1 MPRDPDRAVLVR
13 RALQDRLLETVRYLA
28 DEIEVRRVGG
38 LGEAQAAGY
47 VAGRLQ
53 RAEQQATVMSF
64 RAATARIGAMSAAII
79 LGAGASLLPVI
90 LPQRPVIG
98 VALLLL
104 GAAAVLFWAEIEGPA
119 MLAGLLGRRTSQSV
133 VGVRAATAGEDR
145 SRLRVV
151 LTAPLDGAPRMPPR
165 SVLLLALEVFGFL
178 AVVLIWLLV
187 TMFLP
192 LRWVL
197 LTGACMLALIMLAMA
212 ASQWRRRLEPAVAG
226 AGELAVLIAVAEE
239 LGELQRVELWTV
251 AVGAG
256 SVGDMAIQRL
266 LERYPFATDTLFIN
280 LHHMTAG
287 QPVFVTRE
295 GLLREVRSDRRLLA
309 LASEA
314 DAADVTI
321 NAEPRQLR
329 VRTLVAQL
337 LRRGYAG
344 ISISSHP
351 DSQGGASPDPGTL
364 ERCVRL
370 IAGMIRRLD
379 TEEVAR

>member
-13 RALQDRLLETVRYLA
+13 RALQDRLLETLRYLA

-38 LGEAQAAGY
+38 LGEAQATGY

-64 RAATARIGAMSAAII
+64 RTPTARIGAMVAAIV
-79 LGAGASLLPVI
+79 LGAAASLLPV
-90 LPQRPVIG
+90 LVPQRTLVG
-98 VALLLL
+98 AAVLLVCI
-104 GAAAVLFWAEIEGPA
+104 AAVLFWAEIEGPA
-119 MLAGLLGRRTSQSV
+119 LLAHLLGRRTSQSV
-133 VGVRAATAGEDR
+133 VGVRAAVAGSDR
-145 SRLRVV
+145 TRLRVV
-151 LTAPLDGAPRMPPR
+151 LTAPLDGAPHLPPR
-165 SVLLLALEVFGFL
+165 GVLLLVLEVL
-178 AVVLIWLLV
+178 AFVALILIWLIV

-197 LTGACMLALIMLAMA
+197 LTGACMLVVMVVVIV
-212 ASQWRRRLEPAVAG
+212 ASQWRRRLQPAIAG

-256 SVGDMAIQRL
+256 SVGDTGMRRL
-266 LERYPFATDTLFIN
+266 FERYPFPTDTFFVN
-280 LHHMTAG
+280 LHQMTTG

-295 GLLREVRSDRRLLA
+295 GVLREVRSDRRLLA

-329 VRTLVAQL
+329 ARTLAAL
-337 LRRGYAG
+337 PLRRGYGG

-351 DSQGGASPDPGTL
+351 DTRDVANPDPGTL

-370 IAGMIRRLD
+370 IVGMIRQLD
-379 TEEVAR
+379 SEEVVG